1 MNSYRED
8 AKITKKQTVT
18 FSSYNKT
25 CFNLYV

>member
-8 AKITKKQTVT
+8 AKITKQTVT